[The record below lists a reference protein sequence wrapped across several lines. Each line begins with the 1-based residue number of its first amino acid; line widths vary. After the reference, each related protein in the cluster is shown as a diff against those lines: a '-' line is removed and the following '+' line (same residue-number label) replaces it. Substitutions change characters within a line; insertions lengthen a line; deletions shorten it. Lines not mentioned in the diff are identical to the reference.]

1 MVAQASVTRRKAAG
15 LEDSRCAT
23 VCRIV
28 FGVTSDVCS
37 LILSLLHRIS
47 SATLTLVIK
56 ILLILRGTDITSL
69 LSAFLVG
76 NIFDILAQTGW
87 VARAVLGILLFFSL
101 ISWALIFQK
110 LGLFGR
116 IRRQSDQ
123 FLKIFRATK
132 GVANPQGLVNAG
144 SPFANV
150 YAAGYREL
158 QSQMSGTGN
167 PSPPKVK
174 SLQAVT
180 VSMQLASTDEV
191 RRVEK
196 GMSWLATTAGVTPF
210 IGLFGTV
217 WGIIDAFSGLGT
229 SGAASLRAVA
239 PGIAEAL
246 VTTAAGLFAAI
257 PALIAYNYF
266 LQDIRDLAQRLD
278 TFANEFTSQIEKTFG

>member
-1 MVAQASVTRRKAAG
+1 VCYGKFVT
-15 LEDSRCAT
+15 E
-23 VCRIV
+23 
-28 FGVTSDVCS
+28 
-37 LILSLLHRIS
+37 ILFS
-47 SATLTLVIK
+47 
-56 ILLILRGTDITSL
+56 RGTDIIYL
-69 LSAFLVG
+69 LFANFIG
-76 NIFDILAQTGW
+76 NIFEILAQTGW

-110 LGLFGR
+110 MGLFGR

-132 GVANPQGLVNAG
+132 GIANPQGVISAG

-158 QSQMSGTGN
+158 QSQVTGTGN
-167 PSPPKVK
+167 PTPQRVK

-180 VSMQLASTDEV
+180 VSMQLAATDEV
-191 RRVEK
+191 RRAER

-217 WGIIDAFSGLGT
+217 WGIIDAFSGLGAAG
-229 SGAASLRAVA
+229 SASLRAVA

-278 TFANEFTSQIEKTFG
+278 TFALEFAAQIEKTFT

>member
-1 MVAQASVTRRKAAG
+1 LLFA
-15 LEDSRCAT
+15 
-23 VCRIV
+23 I
-28 FGVTSDVCS
+28 
-37 LILSLLHRIS
+37 LI
-47 SATLTLVIK
+47 
-56 ILLILRGTDITSL
+56 
-69 LSAFLVG
+69 G
-76 NIFDILAQTGW
+76 NIFDILAQTGY
-87 VARAVLGILLFFSL
+87 VARAVLGLLLFFSL
-101 ISWALIFQK
+101 ISWGLIFQK
-110 LGLFGR
+110 MGLFGR

-132 GVANPQGLVNAG
+132 GVANPQGVISAG

-158 QSQMSGTGN
+158 QSQVTGTGN
-167 PSPPKVK
+167 PSPQRVK

-180 VSMQLASTDEV
+180 VSMQLAATDEV
-191 RRVEK
+191 RRAER

-229 SGAASLRAVA
+229 AGAASLRAVA

-266 LQDIRDLAQRLD
+266 LSDIRDLAQRLD
-278 TFANEFTSQIEKTFG
+278 TFALEFAAQIEKTFS

>member
-1 MVAQASVTRRKAAG
+1 VPHP
-15 LEDSRCAT
+15 CAT
-23 VCRIV
+23 
-28 FGVTSDVCS
+28 
-37 LILSLLHRIS
+37 LILSLKFS
-47 SATLTLVIK
+47 FFKETVIPF
-56 ILLILRGTDITSL
+56 L
-69 LSAFLVG
+69 LSAVYIG
-76 NIFDILAQTGW
+76 NIFEILAQTGW
-87 VARAVLGILLFFSL
+87 VARGVLVMLLFASL
-101 ISWALIFQK
+101 VSWALIFQK
-110 LGLFGR
+110 SGLFGR
-116 IRRQSDQ
+116 IRRESDQ

-132 GVANPQGLVNAG
+132 GVANPQGLVSAG

-158 QSQMSGTGN
+158 QSQVSAAA
-167 PSPPKVK
+167 PPAPPRLK
-174 SLQAVT
+174 SMQAVT
-180 VSMQLASTDEV
+180 VAMQLASSEEV
-191 RRVEK
+191 RRAEK

-229 SGAASLRAVA
+229 SGSSSLRAVA

-278 TFANEFTSQIEKTFG
+278 TFALEFAAQIEKTFS

>member
-1 MVAQASVTRRKAAG
+1 M
-15 LEDSRCAT
+15 
-23 VCRIV
+23 
-28 FGVTSDVCS
+28 F
-37 LILSLLHRIS
+37 
-47 SATLTLVIK
+47 SAIF
-56 ILLILRGTDITSL
+56 I
-69 LSAFLVG
+69 G

-87 VARAVLGILLFFSL
+87 VARFVLLVLLFFSL

-110 LGLFGR
+110 LGIFGR
-116 IRRQSDQ
+116 IGRESTQ
-123 FLKIFRATK
+123 FLRIFRATK
-132 GVANPQGLVNAG
+132 GVANPPGLVSAG
-144 SPFANV
+144 SPFSNV

-158 QSQMSGTGN
+158 QSQVSGSGN
-167 PSPPKVK
+167 PTPQKLK

-180 VSMQLASTDEV
+180 VAMQLAASEEI

-229 SGAASLRAVA
+229 AGGASLRAVA

-266 LQDIRDLAQRLD
+266 LQNIRDLGQRLD
-278 TFANEFTSQIEKTFG
+278 TFALEFAAQVEKTFT

>member
-1 MVAQASVTRRKAAG
+1 M
-15 LEDSRCAT
+15 
-23 VCRIV
+23 
-28 FGVTSDVCS
+28 
-37 LILSLLHRIS
+37 
-47 SATLTLVIK
+47 
-56 ILLILRGTDITSL
+56 
-69 LSAFLVG
+69 LSAFVVG
-76 NIFDILAQTGW
+76 NIFDILQQTGL

-101 ISWALIFQK
+101 VSWALIFQK
-110 LGLFGR
+110 LGIFGR

-132 GVANPQGLVNAG
+132 GVANPQGVISAG

-158 QSQMSGTGN
+158 QTQVTGEGNN
-167 PSPPKVK
+167 PHPKIK

-180 VSMQLASTDEV
+180 VSMQLAATEEV

-217 WGIIDAFSGLGT
+217 WGIIDAFSGLG
-229 SGAASLRAVA
+229 SAGSASLRVVA

-257 PALIAYNYF
+257 PALIAYNHF

-278 TFANEFTSQIEKTFG
+278 TFALEFTAQIEKTFF

>member
-1 MVAQASVTRRKAAG
+1 MLFANF
-15 LEDSRCAT
+15 
-23 VCRIV
+23 I
-28 FGVTSDVCS
+28 
-37 LILSLLHRIS
+37 
-47 SATLTLVIK
+47 
-56 ILLILRGTDITSL
+56 
-69 LSAFLVG
+69 G
-76 NIFDILAQTGW
+76 NIFEILAQTGW

-110 LGLFGR
+110 MGLFGR

-132 GVANPQGLVNAG
+132 GVANPQGVISAG

-158 QSQMSGTGN
+158 QSQVTGTGN
-167 PSPPKVK
+167 PSPQKVK
-174 SLQAVT
+174 SIQAVT
-180 VSMQLASTDEV
+180 VSMQLAAAEEV
-191 RRVEK
+191 RRVER

-229 SGAASLRAVA
+229 AGAASLRAVA

-246 VTTAAGLFAAI
+246 ITTAAGLFAAI

-278 TFANEFTSQIEKTFG
+278 TFALEFSAQIEKTFT